1 MILGD
6 REAVADRQ
14 GQAVVEGEREA
25 AVGGDRPAVVLGVR
39 DAVAGGGGLAV
50 PVGIREAA
58 AEMES
63 QVNRLYRG
71 RRAYDLEEGTKLDLN
86 KAIEQLNYMA
96 RTLREVQSEQSRV
109 VYLQA
114 AE

>member
-1 MILGD
+1 MTKVRASDVGFCVVDDNANVI
-6 REAVADRQ
+6 ADNLVHR
-14 GQAVVEGEREA
+14 
-25 AVGGDRPAVVLGVR
+25 
-39 DAVAGGGGLAV
+39 
-50 PVGIREAA
+50 IREAA

-96 RTLREVQSEQSRV
+96 RTLREVQSEQSKF

>member
-1 MILGD
+1 MSKVHASAVGFC
-6 REAVADRQ
+6 VADSNANAIADNLVHR
-14 GQAVVEGEREA
+14 
-25 AVGGDRPAVVLGVR
+25 
-39 DAVAGGGGLAV
+39 
-50 PVGIREAA
+50 IHEAA

-71 RRAYDLEEGTKLDLN
+71 RQAYDLEDGAMLDLE
-86 KAIEQLNYMA
+86 KAIERLNYMA
-96 RTLREVQSEQSRV
+96 KTLREVQAEQSPV

>member
-1 MILGD
+1 MARMRASDVGFCVVD
-6 REAVADRQ
+6 GNADVIADNLVHRI
-14 GQAVVEGEREA
+14 REA
-25 AVGGDRPAVVLGVR
+25 AV
-39 DAVAGGGGLAV
+39 
-50 PVGIREAA
+50 
-58 AEMES
+58 EMES

-71 RRAYDLEEGTKLDLN
+71 RHAYDLNTGTKVDLD

-96 RTLREVQSEQSRV
+96 RTLREVQGEQSKV

>member
-1 MILGD
+1 MENGPLPETNNKKRYQPMAKVRASDVGFCVVDGNANVI
-6 REAVADRQ
+6 ADNLVHR
-14 GQAVVEGEREA
+14 
-25 AVGGDRPAVVLGVR
+25 
-39 DAVAGGGGLAV
+39 
-50 PVGIREAA
+50 IREAA
-58 AEMES
+58 ADMES

-71 RRAYDLEEGTKLDLN
+71 RQAYDLEEGTKHDLE
-86 KAIEQLNYMA
+86 KAIEQLTYMA

>member
-1 MILGD
+1 MAKVRASDVGFCVVDDNANVI
-6 REAVADRQ
+6 ADNLVHR
-14 GQAVVEGEREA
+14 
-25 AVGGDRPAVVLGVR
+25 
-39 DAVAGGGGLAV
+39 
-50 PVGIREAA
+50 IREAA

-71 RRAYDLEEGTKLDLN
+71 RQAYDLEEGAKLDLD
-86 KAIEQLNYMA
+86 KAIEQLTYMA
-96 RTLREVQSEQSRV
+96 RTLREVRNEQSKV

>member
-1 MILGD
+1 MTKVRASDVGFCVVDDNANVI
-6 REAVADRQ
+6 ADNLVHR
-14 GQAVVEGEREA
+14 
-25 AVGGDRPAVVLGVR
+25 
-39 DAVAGGGGLAV
+39 
-50 PVGIREAA
+50 IREAA

-96 RTLREVQSEQSRV
+96 RTLCEVQSEQSKV

>member
-1 MILGD
+1 MTKVRASDVGFCVVDDNANVI
-6 REAVADRQ
+6 ADNIVHR
-14 GQAVVEGEREA
+14 
-25 AVGGDRPAVVLGVR
+25 
-39 DAVAGGGGLAV
+39 
-50 PVGIREAA
+50 IREAA

-96 RTLREVQSEQSRV
+96 RTLREVQSEQSKV

>member
-1 MILGD
+1 MAKIRASDVGFCVVD
-6 REAVADRQ
+6 GNANVIADNLVHR
-14 GQAVVEGEREA
+14 
-25 AVGGDRPAVVLGVR
+25 
-39 DAVAGGGGLAV
+39 
-50 PVGIREAA
+50 IRETA

-71 RRAYDLEEGTKLDLN
+71 RQAYDLEAGTKHDLE
-86 KAIEQLNYMA
+86 KTIEQLTYMA
-96 RTLREVQSEQSRV
+96 RTLRDVQREQSQV

>member
-1 MILGD
+1 MSKVRASDVGFCVVDGNADLIADSLVRRL
-6 REAVADRQ
+6 RET
-14 GQAVVEGEREA
+14 
-25 AVGGDRPAVVLGVR
+25 
-39 DAVAGGGGLAV
+39 
-50 PVGIREAA
+50 A

-71 RRAYDLEEGTKLDLN
+71 RRSYELNSVAKLDLD
-86 KAIEQLNYMA
+86 KTVRRLTYMA
-96 RTLREVQSEQSRV
+96 ETLREVQNAQAEGV

>member
-1 MILGD
+1 MAKLRASDVGFCVVDDNANVI
-6 REAVADRQ
+6 ADNLVHR
-14 GQAVVEGEREA
+14 
-25 AVGGDRPAVVLGVR
+25 
-39 DAVAGGGGLAV
+39 
-50 PVGIREAA
+50 IREAT

-71 RRAYDLEEGTKLDLN
+71 RQAYDLEDGAKLDLDR
-86 KAIEQLNYMA
+86 AIEQLTYMA
-96 RTLREVQSEQSRV
+96 RTLRDVQREQSKV

>member
-1 MILGD
+1 MAKLRASDVGFC
-6 REAVADRQ
+6 
-14 GQAVVEGEREA
+14 VVDDNANVIAENLVHR
-25 AVGGDRPAVVLGVR
+25 
-39 DAVAGGGGLAV
+39 
-50 PVGIREAA
+50 IREAT

-71 RRAYDLEEGTKLDLN
+71 RQAYDLEDGAKLDLDR
-86 KAIEQLNYMA
+86 AIEQLTYMA
-96 RTLREVQSEQSRV
+96 RTLRDVQREQSKV

>member
-1 MILGD
+1 MAKLRASDVGFCVVDDNANVI
-6 REAVADRQ
+6 ADNLVHR
-14 GQAVVEGEREA
+14 
-25 AVGGDRPAVVLGVR
+25 
-39 DAVAGGGGLAV
+39 
-50 PVGIREAA
+50 IREAT

-71 RRAYDLEEGTKLDLN
+71 RQAYDLEDGAKLDLN
-86 KAIEQLNYMA
+86 RAIEQLTYMA
-96 RTLREVQSEQSRV
+96 RTLRDVQREQSKV